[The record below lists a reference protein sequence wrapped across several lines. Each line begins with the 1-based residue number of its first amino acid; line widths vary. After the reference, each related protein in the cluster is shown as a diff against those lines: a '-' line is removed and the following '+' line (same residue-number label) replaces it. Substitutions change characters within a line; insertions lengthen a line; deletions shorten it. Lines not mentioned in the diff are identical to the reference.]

1 MVSYSIPMSAQ
12 DLQSLMPLR
21 ELYLQLALLSLFM
34 HGLYTAVFLATLYGT
49 VTRGRGQWNTSRV
62 FVYIPIF
69 AMYIVSTGCSATLW
83 LVAKRAFIMHG
94 QNPEDTVTYLIS
106 SPMLDLTTAALPV
119 NIFIADSILI
129 WRCWGV
135 WNRQIK
141 IIILPATCVLVGAG
155 MVLAISS
162 PPLIVIFLLPEV
174 LGAIVI
180 ATEIQEG
187 LVTAAA
193 GKRVTALATSYF
205 ALALVSQLSATL
217 LIIYRIFSLKLG
229 QTPKYARIIEML
241 VESAAPNCIILIC
254 FLPFFLRSPSVND
267 FYPQAILV
275 QTAGIGPTLIVAR
288 VTFGMARPEDEWK
301 YGRKS
306 GGIRRAGGLPL
317 SNYMSRISATITS
330 PESILWR

>member
-141 IIILPATCVLVGAG
+141 IIILPATCVLVGA
-155 MVLAISS
+155 
-162 PPLIVIFLLPEV
+162 V

-205 ALALVSQLSATL
+205 ALALGSQLSATL

>member
-1 MVSYSIPMSAQ
+1 MFSYFIPMSAQ

-83 LVAKRAFIMHG
+83 LVAKRAFIIHG
-94 QNPEDTVTYLIS
+94 QSPEDTVTYLIS
-106 SPMLDLTTAALPV
+106 SPTLNLITAALP
-119 NIFIADSILI
+119 I

-141 IIILPATCVLVGAG
+141 IIILPATCVLVGA
-155 MVLAISS
+155 
-162 PPLIVIFLLPEV
+162 V

-187 LVTAAA
+187 LVTAAS
-193 GKRVTALATSYF
+193 GKRWAALATSYF
-205 ALALVSQLSATL
+205 VLALVSQLSATL

-254 FLPFFLRSPSVND
+254 FLPFFVRSPSVND

-288 VTFGMARPEDEWK
+288 VTFGMARPEDEWE

-306 GGIRRAGGLPL
+306 GGTRRTGGLSFVQLHVP
-317 SNYMSRISATITS
+317 N
-330 PESILWR
+330 